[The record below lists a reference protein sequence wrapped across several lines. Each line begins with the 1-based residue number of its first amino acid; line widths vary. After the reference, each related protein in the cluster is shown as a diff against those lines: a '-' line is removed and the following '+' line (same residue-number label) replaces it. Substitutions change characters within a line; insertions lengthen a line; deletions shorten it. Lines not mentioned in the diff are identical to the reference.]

1 VGAVESVMAA
11 AAGSRPGT
19 KRKYMLEPNV
29 LVAHLKEGLEVVH
42 LFTGRTLCK
51 LHLPENGLH
60 ADINGD
66 GLVDHV
72 QVS

>member
-1 VGAVESVMAA
+1 VPPQPSPHVAA
-11 AAGSRPGT
+11 PPAQ
-19 KRKYMLEPNV
+19 
-29 LVAHLKEGLEVVH
+29 VH

-51 LHLPENGLH
+51 LHLPEGGLH

-72 QVS
+72 QAHGWHPHAHEFGGAW